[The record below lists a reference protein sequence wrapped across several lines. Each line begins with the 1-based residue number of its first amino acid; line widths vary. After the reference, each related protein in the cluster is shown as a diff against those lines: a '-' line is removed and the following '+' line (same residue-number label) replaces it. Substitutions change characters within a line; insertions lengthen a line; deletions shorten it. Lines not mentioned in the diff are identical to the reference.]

1 MLSENIARCR
11 RQKGLTQEQLAQ
23 ELHVVRQT
31 VSKWEKGLSVPDASL
46 LCRLSEVLDVPVAVL
61 LGEMPADPAEDGQ
74 PDRIDAIAAQLA
86 EINTRLARQSERRRR
101 YIRIICIALI
111 IVVGMILLFI
121 AGMMIFTAVYASQA
135 SASLGIIGGA
145 DGPTSIIV
153 AGTGSQMTNI
163 IAIAALLIVFGVAV
177 YQLYRTG
184 KT

>member
-11 RQKGLTQEQLAQ
+11 RQKGLSQEQLAQ

-46 LCRLSEVLDVPVAVL
+46 LCRLSEALDVPVAVL
-61 LGEMPADPAEDGQ
+61 LGEAPAEPAEDSQ
-74 PDRIDAIAAQLA
+74 PDRIDEIAAQLA
-86 EINTRLARQSERRRR
+86 GINNHLACQAERRRR
-101 YIRIICIALI
+101 RMRMICIALI
-111 IVVGMILLFI
+111 IVIGALLLFI

-153 AGTGSQMTNI
+153 AGDSSVTNI

-177 YQLYRTG
+177 YQLHRAG
-184 KT
+184 KS